1 MKVRVVALFL
11 TVLAGREWGQSQLT
25 VDVYLNGRDASR
37 QLLEPG
43 KPIASSI
50 FQKIGVRLNW
60 LTGELPAS
68 KTAFGIRTAEHA
80 PRSATGDALAA
91 SRLSGGAGVEITV
104 YADRLR
110 RFLDIH
116 RSLARVAAGYVLA
129 HELAHAMQGVARH
142 SESGIM
148 KAHWNYLDLQDMLSD
163 RMAFTAGDVDLIHH
177 GLAARL
183 LGTNSPSLPTNK

>member
-1 MKVRVVALFL
+1 MKARVVALFL
-11 TVLAGREWGQSQLT
+11 TVVVGREWAQSRLT
-25 VDVYLNGRDASR
+25 VDVYLSGREASR

-43 KPIASSI
+43 KPLASSI

-68 KTAFGIRTAEHA
+68 KIAFGIRTAEHA
-80 PRSATGDALAA
+80 PKSATGDALAA
-91 SRLSGGAGVEITV
+91 SRLSGAAGVEITV

-110 RFLDIH
+110 RFLGVH
-116 RSLARVAAGYVLA
+116 RSLAGVAAGYVLA

-163 RMAFTAGDVDLIHH
+163 RLAFTTGDVDLIHH

-183 LGTNSPSLPTNK
+183 LGTDAPSLPTKR

>member
-1 MKVRVVALFL
+1 MKIRVVTLFL
-11 TVLAGREWGQSQLT
+11 TVVVGREWAQSRLT
-25 VDVYLNGRDASR
+25 VDVYLNGRVASS

-43 KPIASSI
+43 KLLASSI

-60 LTGELPAS
+60 LPGELPAS
-68 KTAFGIRTAEHA
+68 KTAFGIRTVEHA

-91 SRLSGGAGVEITV
+91 SRLSGAAGVEITV

-110 RFLDIH
+110 RFLDVH
-116 RSLARVAAGYVLA
+116 RSLGRVAAGYVLA

-148 KAHWNYLDLQDMLSD
+148 KAHWNYLDLQDMFSHRL
-163 RMAFTAGDVDLIHH
+163 AFTAGDVDLIHH

-183 LGTNSPSLPTNK
+183 PGIHPPSLPTNK